1 MQSIKCSTIIL
12 IIRIPPGDSNVYSLR
27 EFVHSNGTL
36 FYSPGG
42 ELYALCKASR
52 HLIHNKGNKSLVL
65 NALRHYER
73 SIERAV
79 IIGSYICTVAVG
91 SKSAILKVK
100 ESIALKIVYLDAL
113 QALPQRLC
121 RKALAGEYGNL
132 NLTHPVSDGYIYL
145 VLAWKLQGT
154 LSPKNLTAS
163 VVLPAALVCLDCKW
177 NGTHICHAA
186 GVGVVAVE
194 ISRCGVIFP
203 IVLLL
208 GFPDSTSVREFYIAQ
223 MVSGIHQTA

>member
-52 HLIHNKGNKSLVL
+52 HPIHNKGNKSLVL

-100 ESIALKIVYLDAL
+100 EGIALKIVYLDAL

-121 RKALAGEYGNL
+121 LLAL
-132 NLTHPVSDGYIYL
+132 
-145 VLAWKLQGT
+145 
-154 LSPKNLTAS
+154 
-163 VVLPAALVCLDCKW
+163 
-177 NGTHICHAA
+177 
-186 GVGVVAVE
+186 
-194 ISRCGVIFP
+194 F
-203 IVLLL
+203 
-208 GFPDSTSVREFYIAQ
+208 
-223 MVSGIHQTA
+223 